1 MTEIQFIED
10 LLQVVLGKYGH
21 TFILRDADIPLLNSF
36 DRQIQKGVS
45 LTDRQFNLLKLKL
58 EIYTSQ
64 FKNQNI
70 KSWEAALQNSAYEF
84 REIDRTKSISIVSKD
99 DVVANNRSH
108 LSLKDGDYIK
118 VRFPFNKKYI
128 SKLDKIIGS
137 NTTKTYFHEKNSHEH
152 YFRLSAMNCY
162 RIHNTFPEW
171 QTDEKIKELSKE
183 VNNVLENKE
192 NYIPIYKENKFINI
206 DEKIINKINSD
217 DNLKIADSSIAFG
230 YYIEECN
237 NKTLLETIAYRKQ
250 PTVLVHTDEH
260 TVFDIM
266 NCIDFL
272 DRYPI
277 LVCVDKDDCYNQVK
291 EIHTAISKF
300 IPNNLHSVLFRVESS
315 DKENAGLNLFVKEN
329 NLNNWVDNTT
339 KVVYIKKDKLPKVL
353 LKSDFKPRTALC
365 KSSLRSNRL
374 VTNYVSYNCDLI
386 VYNDTSLS
394 SFSKYSNKGFNSWQ
408 VVN

>member
-1 MTEIQFIED
+1 M
-10 LLQVVLGKYGH
+10 
-21 TFILRDADIPLLNSF
+21 
-36 DRQIQKGVS
+36 
-45 LTDRQFNLLKLKL
+45 
-58 EIYTSQ
+58 
-64 FKNQNI
+64 
-70 KSWEAALQNSAYEF
+70 
-84 REIDRTKSISIVSKD
+84 
-99 DVVANNRSH
+99 
-108 LSLKDGDYIK
+108 
-118 VRFPFNKKYI
+118 
-128 SKLDKIIGS
+128 
-137 NTTKTYFHEKNSHEH
+137 
-152 YFRLSAMNCY
+152 
-162 RIHNTFPEW
+162 
-171 QTDEKIKELSKE
+171 
-183 VNNVLENKE
+183 
-192 NYIPIYKENKFINI
+192 
-206 DEKIINKINSD
+206 
-217 DNLKIADSSIAFG
+217 
-230 YYIEECN
+230 
-237 NKTLLETIAYRKQ
+237 
-250 PTVLVHTDEH
+250 LVHTDEH